1 MSLVLNDETPLF
13 KMSHGTYAKRKIEE
27 EEDFQNNEHAK
38 KSFASW
44 LSKQMTHHRIDDYL
58 EIFNVV
64 ISLSVY
70 AAFAFGTFHDP
81 SCPDVLKVCGGARST
96 P

>member
-27 EEDFQNNEHAK
+27 EEDYQNNEHAK

-44 LSKQMTHHRIDDYL
+44 LSKQMQHHKIDDVL
-58 EIFNVV
+58 EIFNVLV
-64 ISLSVY
+64 SILVY
-70 AAFAFGTFHDP
+70 GAFIFGTYHDP
-81 SCPDVLKVCGGARST
+81 ACPDVIQICGDSNTT